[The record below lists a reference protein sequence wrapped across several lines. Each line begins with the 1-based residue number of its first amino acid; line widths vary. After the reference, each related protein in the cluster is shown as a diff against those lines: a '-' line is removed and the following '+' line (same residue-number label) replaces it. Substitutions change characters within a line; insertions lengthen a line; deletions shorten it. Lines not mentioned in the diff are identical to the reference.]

1 MAYMR
6 TEVYSTDRNILA
18 SEVGLVQKTKQALK
32 SMATKN
38 EEDKYIRAQGTIFP
52 SNDSK
57 AEGIVFESVDMTYFD
72 KKPISVIVAG
82 RIIEKNLP
90 VTVSAE
96 AKTALKAS
104 GIYFE

>member
-38 EEDKYIRAQGTIFP
+38 EEDKYILAQGLFW
-52 SNDSK
+52 
-57 AEGIVFESVDMTYFD
+57 
-72 KKPISVIVAG
+72 
-82 RIIEKNLP
+82 
-90 VTVSAE
+90 
-96 AKTALKAS
+96 LK
-104 GIYFE
+104 IKMWDLWNYICK